1 MRGLSVLVQPS
12 GHKTYTVF
20 YRINGKATDHKI
32 GGCHEISLKQARE
45 KAAEILVAARSG
57 VSAAKQR
64 MRARSST
71 LGGFLDSRYSDYHST
86 MDMGAM
92 MKGIPLPEGLKIGVI
107 ETKATSIFDCT
118 ASI

>member
-71 LGGFLDSRYSDYHST
+71 LGGFLDSRYSDYLISS
-86 MDMGAM
+86 A
-92 MKGIPLPEGLKIGVI
+92 PLLESSMSAS
-107 ETKATSIFDCT
+107 ATLGGWTNSWK
-118 ASI
+118 